1 VTEYKRSVR
10 HIRLVVEYDG
20 TDLCGWQRQANGPTV
35 QGHLEAVLG
44 KLLAHEVAV
53 TGASRTDAGV
63 HARGQVASFRTERA
77 IPLHGIRRGLNSMLP
92 AAIAIAE
99 VSEAAEDFH
108 PRFSATGKHYRYLL
122 FTRAERSPRWRDRA
136 WHHPAPLDLAAMCQA
151 ATALIGEHDFAAF
164 RAAGCTAKRTVR
176 RIDQIEIAE
185 LPGDLGGHLPGEPAT
200 PPTGQPA
207 GQPPGRSWGVAI
219 DVRGNAFLRNMVR
232 ILVGTLVEVG
242 QGRRPISQV
251 AEILA
256 SKDRTKAG
264 ITAPARGL
272 ELVSVRYD
280 GRKML
285 PPLGVE

>member
-1 VTEYKRSVR
+1 MR

-20 TDLCGWQRQANGPTV
+20 TGLCGWQRQANGPTV
-35 QGHLEAVLG
+35 QGHLEAALG

-53 TGASRTDAGV
+53 VGASRTDAGV

-77 IPLHGIRRGLNSMLP
+77 IPLHGIRRGLNALLP
-92 AAIAIAE
+92 EAIAIVDA
-99 VSEAAEDFH
+99 SEAAPDFH

-122 FTRAERSPRWRDRA
+122 YTRADRSPRWRARA
-136 WHHPAPLDLAAMCQA
+136 WHHEKPLDLAAMRQA

-176 RIDQIEIAE
+176 RIDQIEITE
-185 LPGDLGGHLPGEPAT
+185 LPGEFPDDRPGEAPI
-200 PPTGQPA
+200 
-207 GQPPGRSWGVAI
+207 VAI

-232 ILVGTLVEVG
+232 IVVGTLVEVG
-242 QGRRPISQV
+242 RGRRPIGQV

-264 ITAPARGL
+264 ITAPAHGL

-280 GRKML
+280 GRKMS
-285 PPLGVE
+285 PSLGVE